1 MGKITKIML
10 GLNIVAGIIG
20 IVFGMGVKG
29 DLKKANTA
37 KEEAEASAAQIEN
50 GTSSLK
56 SDKTKLQE
64 ELGLV
69 KGEIESLSNRL
80 VAASSNLGDAQKQ
93 ETEAV
98 AALKVAQTEAAKL
111 QSKLAEVTGLAQEH
125 TKLKTTLADYQ
136 ALGTVEEVRDWK
148 KKATR
153 PKPTKPG
160 ENGPNKPKPPKP
172 QPTAGAEIGNIV
184 SFDKKF
190 GFYVINRGTDHGVK
204 NGDEFKVV
212 RAGNLVGK
220 IKIAD
225 AQPSVSIAEPIKEL
239 TRQQLQPGDILR
251 K

>member
-10 GLNIVAGIIG
+10 GLNIVAGIVG

-29 DLKKANTA
+29 DLKEAETAKNDAFTKVEDAGKGASGLKSANEQLKSELAVVKGSWASISNNWEAAKADLITA
-37 KEEAEASAAQIEN
+37 QENLKIATTEKEEAQI
-50 GTSSLK
+50 GAG
-56 SDKTKLQE
+56 KLQ
-64 ELGLV
+64 
-69 KGEIESLSNRL
+69 
-80 VAASSNLGDAQKQ
+80 
-93 ETEAV
+93 
-98 AALKVAQTEAAKL
+98 VAQEQVRDLTEEKNAL
-111 QSKLAEVTGLAQEH
+111 QGVLE
-125 TKLKTTLADYQ
+125 DYR
-136 ALGTVEEVRDWK
+136 ALGSLEEIRQMK
-148 KKATR
+148 KKAEK
-153 PKPTKPG
+153 PKPANPDG
-160 ENGPNKPKPPKP
+160 NGPNKPKPPKP
-172 QPTAGAEIGNIV
+172 QPTAGAEIGRIV

-212 RAGNLVGK
+212 RAANLVGK

>member
-10 GLNIVAGIIG
+10 GLNIVAGIAG

-29 DLKKANTA
+29 DLK
-37 KEEAEASAAQIEN
+37 EAESAKNDALTKVEDAGKGAS
-50 GTSSLK
+50 GLK
-56 SDKTKLQE
+56 SANEQLKS
-64 ELGLV
+64 ELAVV
-69 KGEIESLSNRL
+69 KGSWASISNNWEAAKADLITAQDNLKIEIKDKE
-80 VAASSNLGDAQKQ
+80 DAQ
-93 ETEAV
+93 V
-98 AALKVAQTEAAKL
+98 EAAKL
-111 QSKLAEVTGLAQEH
+111 QAQVSQATDLAQDH
-125 TKLKTTLADYQ
+125 TKLKTILADYE

-153 PKPTKPG
+153 PKPTKPS
-160 ENGPNKPKPPKP
+160 ENGPSKPKPPKP
-172 QPTAGAEIGNIV
+172 QPTAGAEIGKIV